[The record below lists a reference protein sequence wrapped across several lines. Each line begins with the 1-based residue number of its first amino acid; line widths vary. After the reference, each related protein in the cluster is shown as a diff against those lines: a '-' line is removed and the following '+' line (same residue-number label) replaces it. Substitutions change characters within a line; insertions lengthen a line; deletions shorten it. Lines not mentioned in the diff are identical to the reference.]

1 MALRKFRSGA
11 LRNKCSSP
19 LLFGSETYFI
29 IMYTTIMSEREKGRP
44 AEMVPAIVIVGSV
57 PSPNMGGDFNI
68 R

>member
-1 MALRKFRSGA
+1 MVFVHF
-11 LRNKCSSP
+11 
-19 LLFGSETYFI
+19 LLLAQKKTNQKSRPAGSR
-29 IMYTTIMSEREKGRP
+29 IMYTTIMSKREKGRP